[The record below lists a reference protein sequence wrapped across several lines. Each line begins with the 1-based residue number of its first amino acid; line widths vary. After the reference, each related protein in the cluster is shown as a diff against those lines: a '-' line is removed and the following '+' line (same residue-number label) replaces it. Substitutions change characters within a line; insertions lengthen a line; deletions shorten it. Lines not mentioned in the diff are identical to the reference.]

1 MPGLELFE
9 LLSYVV
15 TVVGLPLAIVTY
27 WREQRKEREN
37 EDEET
42 YQLLSVAYADF
53 LKLVMENP
61 DLRKSAYATDSSW

>member
-37 EDEET
+37 EDEDT

-53 LKLVMENP
+53 LKSGFSITS
-61 DLRKSAYATDSSW
+61 LRKSA